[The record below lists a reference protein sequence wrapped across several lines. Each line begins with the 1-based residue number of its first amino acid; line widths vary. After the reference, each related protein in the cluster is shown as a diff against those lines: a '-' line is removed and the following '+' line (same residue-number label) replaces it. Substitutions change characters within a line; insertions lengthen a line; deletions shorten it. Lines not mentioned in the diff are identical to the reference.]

1 MKSLLRFISRKQSVK
16 MFLELVKKKKNIY
29 IYIYIYKLLVGLQS
43 KNMFEELLVDSETKS
58 LFGKKFLVTLFK
70 YCENTC
76 G

>member
-1 MKSLLRFISRKQSVK
+1 
-16 MFLELVKKKKNIY
+16 MFLELVKKKKN

-43 KNMFEELLVDSETKS
+43 KNMFEELLVDSETES